1 MDVEKKELQDQLP
14 ARHGK
19 EKVRYCSVA
28 RVNSLQTSD
37 GKRRRPE
44 VQEVQEFRIPS
55 RLGSDNRSVFD
66 S

>member
-1 MDVEKKELQDQLP
+1 ME
-14 ARHGK
+14 

-44 VQEVQEFRIPS
+44 VQEVQEFRITGLGGFGSGIPS